1 MLPIYLKILAIAILR
16 HVGYTVLKEFTAVHR
31 LLFCRVFSYRFS
43 YRMQES
49 SRAVSVMQSGC
60 SISARGRVYCLEQ
73 SEKEQEASGVCDRT
87 ESGFGQ

>member
-31 LLFCRVFSYRFS
+31 LLFCRVFS

-73 SEKEQEASGVCDRT
+73 SEKEQEASGVCDRI